1 MSGKRKPKT
10 NDLHEKSMS
19 SPRSKHSKAPSPPLA
34 SIAKKVN
41 PSAVEEVVV
50 GRMAGA
56 DRTLE
61 AALEP
66 EISSRSGLKIR

>member
-1 MSGKRKPKT
+1 M

-19 SPRSKHSKAPSPPLA
+19 SLRSKHSKAPSPPLA

-50 GRMAGA
+50 GRTAGA
-56 DRTLE
+56 GRTLE

-66 EISSRSGLKIR
+66 GTLSRSGQKTR